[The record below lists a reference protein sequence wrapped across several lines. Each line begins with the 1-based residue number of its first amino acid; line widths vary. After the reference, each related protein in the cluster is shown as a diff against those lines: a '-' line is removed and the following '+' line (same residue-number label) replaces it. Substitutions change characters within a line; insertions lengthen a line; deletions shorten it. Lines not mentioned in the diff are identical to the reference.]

1 MISKNIFNDIEKLK
15 FKNLDIYSIEENNI
29 DLTFFDL
36 NEDDEDDKLKL
47 LKQTYVTANY
57 KEETI
62 LNLQKT
68 LEEDSRDMSKEL
80 KLESY
85 KKYNNALEL
94 ANRKYITNAIE
105 LIEQAVSINPKDVEI
120 LNLRGLLS
128 LLACKF
134 PVAIE
139 SFYISMCYKKEELQS
154 EYVDK
159 LTSED
164 FRIFLARYNHAIRFI
179 NEELNEESISI
190 LNNIID
196 EEPELIEPY
205 VILALLYDKMRQE
218 DKKEEYLK
226 VLRIIDRGHD
236 LIEIKEVNKEDK
248 EEEKKSNKLLGYVVL
263 GGAIL
268 MLGGYALANKNQV
281 DDLNTEL
288 AQKEEQLSQ
297 AEEEAQKIK
306 EEADKKAEEEAQ
318 KAKEEA
324 EKKAKEEAEKKAKEE
339 ADKKAK
345 EEAERLE
352 GLSEVKLFENGVT
365 QKQVGN
371 YEASIKSFKDAA
383 AKGDSEK
390 YQSQALYQVAM
401 LSEKIGNEEDA
412 IEYYNKYIVAYP
424 NFDDYYD
431 DALYSLGMIYYE
443 NEDLDNA
450 KKIFRILKNDESDSM
465 YYNSKIKDI
474 LAQ

>member
-36 NEDDEDDKLKL
+36 NEDEEDNKLKL

-68 LEEDSRDMSKEL
+68 LEEEDSRYMSKEL

-105 LIEQAVSINPKDVEI
+105 LIEEAVNINPKDVDL

-134 PVAIE
+134 PLAIE
-139 SFYISMCYKKEELQS
+139 SFYTSMCYKKEDLQS

-164 FRIFLARYNHAIRFI
+164 FRTFLARYNHAIRFI
-179 NEELNEESISI
+179 NEELNEECISI

-196 EEPELIEPY
+196 EEPEFIEPY
-205 VILALLYDKMRQE
+205 VILALLYDKMGQE
-218 DKKEEYLK
+218 DRKEEYLK
-226 VLRIIDRGHD
+226 VLRIIDKGHD
-236 LIEIKEVNKEDK
+236 LIEIREESKEDK
-248 EEEKKSNKLLGYVVL
+248 EEEKKSNKLLGYVIL

-268 MLGGYALANKNQV
+268 MLGGYALSSKNQV
-281 DDLNTEL
+281 DNLNTEL
-288 AQKEEQLSQ
+288 AQKEEELSQ
-297 AEEEAQKIK
+297 AEDEAQKVKDEAERK
-306 EEADKKAEEEAQ
+306 E
-318 KAKEEA
+318 KEEA
-324 EKKAKEEAEKKAKEE
+324 EKKAKEEADKKAKEE

-365 QKQVGN
+365 QKQIGN
-371 YEASIKSFKDAA
+371 YEEAIKSFKDAS

-390 YQSQALYQVAM
+390 YQSQALYQVGM
-401 LSEKIGNEEDA
+401 LSEKIGNEDDA

-424 NFDDYYD
+424 KFDDYYD
-431 DALYSLGMIYYE
+431 DALYSLGMMYYE

-450 KKIFRILKNDESDSM
+450 KKIFRILKDDASDSM
-465 YYNSKIKDI
+465 YYNSKVKDI